1 MLPVHGFLPAAL
13 VATEIFAFKIH
24 AKSGSARGTFQHISP
39 FVRVT
44 AKGLL
49 FIGFMN
55 YKDSLLI
62 TYSRVVICRFGQVK
76 KMFLGNL

>member
-13 VATEIFAFKIH
+13 VATEIFAFKIY

-39 FVRVT
+39 FVRVP

-49 FIGFMN
+49 FIGFMK

-62 TYSRVVICRFGQVK
+62 LFPSSNMPFSAG
-76 KMFLGNL
+76 